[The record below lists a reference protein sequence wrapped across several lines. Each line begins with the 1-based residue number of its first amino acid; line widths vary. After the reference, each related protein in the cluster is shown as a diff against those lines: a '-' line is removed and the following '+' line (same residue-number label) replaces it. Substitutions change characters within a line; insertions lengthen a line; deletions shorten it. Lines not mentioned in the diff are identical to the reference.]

1 MEDNEKRFEE
11 DIESFLTSEKGG
23 YVKGNQKTYDI
34 EKAIDMDKLASFISS
49 SQPKEWERQVKRD
62 GEEALKK
69 LYKCLQTNIEN
80 EGLIFV
86 LRHGIIDRG
95 IKFKLVYFRP
105 ETALNEDVTTK
116 YNNNI
121 LTCTRQFRYSTQ
133 NTNTLDM
140 VLSLNGIP
148 LIALEL
154 KNQLKGQ
161 SVDNAKN
168 QFMYDRSPKEFI
180 FGFNNRIL
188 VYFAV
193 DLYEVAMTT
202 ELKGK
207 STFFL
212 PFNQGSMGAGEVG
225 GAGNPKGNG
234 EGYVTSYLWEKVLQ
248 KDALLDIFQRFIH
261 LSVEEKTE
269 KVKGMRIKKKS
280 KKIIFPRY
288 HQLDVVTKLIADVKA
303 NGSGKNYLIQHS
315 AGSGKSNSIAWL
327 SYHLATL
334 HDNSDK
340 NIFTSVIV
348 VTDRRVLDNQ
358 LQDTI
363 SGFDHI
369 DGMVETISEN
379 KTSKDLRDAINDGK
393 KIIIT
398 TLQKFPVIYQEIDDN
413 KGRRFAI
420 IVDEAHSSQ
429 TGNSAKKLKAA
440 LANVEDALKEYAEI
454 ESTEETENDAE
465 DNLVKEMVTHGR
477 HKNLSFFAFTAT
489 PKEKTLEMFGDKQ
502 KDGTFKAFH
511 VYSMRQAIEEEFI
524 LDVLKNYMTYK
535 TCYKIAKN
543 TKDNPEVPTTKAVK
557 AVRRYQELHPHN
569 LQQKT
574 AVMVEQFRE
583 ITKNK
588 IGGNAKAMVVTASRL
603 HAVRYYHE
611 FKRYIEKNHYD
622 DLDILIA
629 FSGVVND
636 VSKHGDTAFY
646 TEEGMNKRE
655 DGTTIKEKQ
664 LPEEFH
670 HDFNCLIVAE
680 KYQTGFDE
688 PLLHTMFVDK
698 KLDGVKAV
706 QTLSRL
712 NRTYKGKE
720 DTFVLDFVNTAEDM
734 KASFSRF
741 YESTTLDEEVNINLI
756 YQAQSTLRKYRLY
769 NSDDIENF
777 IKIYYK
783 DGKQTEKDLGKM
795 TSLLKP
801 VVDRYNEL
809 EIEDRF
815 EFRMTIR
822 NFNKWYSYIAQIARM
837 FDKDLQKEFTF
848 TSYLAKMLPKEID
861 KKIDLDDKLKLEFY
875 KLEETF
881 KGDISLNPI
890 KDDEVL
896 KNVKS
901 FIPQSVTVSDD
912 DLLENI
918 IKRINDRFNGVF
930 NEGDRVIVETIY
942 KKVIQ
947 DNKKLETYAKNN
959 DAEVFER
966 SIFPEIFKKVAQD
979 CYMESMSS
987 FSKLFEDKKFYNS
1000 VMEEIAKA
1008 SYKDLRSDK
1017 IKYDENNSKINTEVA
1032 EKSAE
1037 YKEEK

>member
-1 MEDNEKRFEE
+1 MEDNEKRFEQ
-11 DIESFLTSEKGG
+11 DMESFLTSEKGG
-23 YVKGNQKTYDI
+23 YKKGDQKTYDL
-34 EKAIDMDKLASFISS
+34 EKAIDMDKFVSYISS

-62 GEEALKK
+62 GEEAIQK
-69 LYKCLQTNIEN
+69 LYKCLQTNIDN
-80 EGLIFV
+80 EGLIYV

-95 IKFKLVYFRP
+95 VKFKIVYFRP
-105 ETALNEDVTTK
+105 ETALNEDVITQ

-121 LTCTRQFRYSTQ
+121 LTCIRQYRYSTQ
-133 NTNTLDM
+133 NTNTIDM

-148 LIALEL
+148 IIALEL

-168 QFMYDRSPKEFI
+168 QFMYDRSEKEFI
-180 FGFNNRIL
+180 FGFNNRLL

-202 ELKGK
+202 QLKGK
-207 STFFL
+207 NTFFL
-212 PFNQGSMGAGEVG
+212 PFNQGSNGAGEVG
-225 GAGNPKGNG
+225 GAGNPIGEG

-248 KDALLDIFQRFIH
+248 KDALLDILQRFIH

-269 KVKGMRIKKKS
+269 KINDKKVKKVS

-288 HQLDVVTKLIADVKA
+288 HQLDAVTKLVTDVKA

-327 SYHLATL
+327 SYRLATL
-334 HDNSDK
+334 HDNDNK

-363 SGFDHI
+363 SSFDHI
-369 DGMVETISEN
+369 EGMVETIDEKKS
-379 KTSKDLRDAINDGK
+379 SKDLRDAINDGK

-398 TLQKFPVIYQEIDDN
+398 TLQKFPVIYQEIDNN
-413 KGRRFAI
+413 KGRRFAL

-429 TGNSAKKLKAA
+429 TGNSAKKLKAT
-440 LANVEDALKEYAEI
+440 LADVEEALKEYAEI
-454 ESTEETENDAE
+454 EREEEAENDAE
-465 DNLVKEMVTHGR
+465 DSLVKEMVTHGR

-489 PKEKTLEMFGDKQ
+489 PKEKTLEMFGKKQ
-502 KDGTFKAFH
+502 EDGSFKSFH

-543 TKDNPEVPTTKAVK
+543 TPDNPEVPTTKAVK

-574 AVMVEQFRE
+574 SIMVEQFRD

-588 IGGNAKAMVVTASRL
+588 ISGNAKAMVVTASRL

-622 DLDILIA
+622 NLDILIA
-629 FSGVVND
+629 FSGIVND
-636 VSKHGDTAFY
+636 VNKKGDKVAY
-646 TEEGMNKRE
+646 TEEGMNKRA
-655 DGTTIKEKQ
+655 DGTTIKERQ
-664 LPEEFH
+664 LPEEFQ

-712 NRTYKGKE
+712 NRTYRGKE
-720 DTFVLDFVNTAEDM
+720 DTFILDFVNTVEDM

-741 YESTTLDEEVNINLI
+741 YEATTLDEEVNVNLI
-756 YQAQSTLRKYRLY
+756 YQAQITLRKYKLY
-769 NSDDIENF
+769 NNDDIENF

-795 TSLLKP
+795 TALLKP
-801 VVDRYNEL
+801 VIDRYNEL
-809 EIEDRF
+809 ETEDRY
-815 EFRMTIR
+815 EFRITIR
-822 NFNKWYSYIAQIARM
+822 SFNKWYSYIAQIIRL
-837 FDKDLQKEFTF
+837 FDKDLQKEFAF
-848 TSYLAKMLPKEID
+848 TSYLSKMLTKEPD
-861 KKIDLDDKLKLEFY
+861 KKIDLDGKLKLEFY
-875 KLEETF
+875 KLQETF
-881 KGDISLNPI
+881 KGDITLNPT
-890 KDDEVL
+890 KEDETL
-896 KNVKS
+896 INAKS
-901 FIPQSVTVSDD
+901 FVPLSVIVSD

-918 IKRINDRFNGVF
+918 IKRINNRFNGAF
-930 NEGDRVIVETIY
+930 TEGDRVIVETLY
-942 KKVIQ
+942 NKVIK
-947 DNKKLETYAKNN
+947 DNKKLKTYAKNN

-966 SIFPEIFKKVAQD
+966 SIFPDIFKKIAQE

-987 FSKLFEDKKFYNS
+987 FAKLFEDKKFYNS
-1000 VMEEIAKA
+1000 VMEEIARE
-1008 SYKDLRSDK
+1008 SYKDLRS
-1017 IKYDENNSKINTEVA
+1017 A
-1032 EKSAE
+1032 Q
-1037 YKEEK
+1037 

>member
-1 MEDNEKRFEE
+1 MEDNEKRFEQ
-11 DIESFLTSEKGG
+11 DIESFLTSETGG
-23 YVKGNQKTYDI
+23 YKRGNQKTFDL
-34 EKAIDMDKLASFISS
+34 EKAVDMDKLISFISV

-62 GEEALKK
+62 GAEADKK
-69 LYKCLQTNIEN
+69 LYKCLQTNIDS
-80 EGLIFV
+80 EGLIYV

-95 IKFKLVYFRP
+95 IKFKLAFFRP
-105 ETALNEDVTTK
+105 ETALNEDVIK
-116 YNNNI
+116 RYNQNI

-133 NTNTLDM
+133 NNNTLDM
-140 VLSLNGIP
+140 VLSLNGLPI
-148 LIALEL
+148 IVLEL

-168 QFMYDRSPKEFI
+168 QFIYDRSEKEFI
-180 FGFNNRIL
+180 FHFNNRVL
-188 VYFAV
+188 AYFAV

-202 ELKGK
+202 QLKGK
-207 STFFL
+207 HTFFL
-212 PFNQGSMGAGEVG
+212 PFNQGSNGAGEVG
-225 GAGNPKGNG
+225 GAGNPARVGTPG
-234 EGYVTSYLWEKVLQ
+234 EYGVGYVTSYLWENVLQ
-248 KDALLDIFQRFIH
+248 KDALLDILQRFIH

-269 KVKGMRIKKKS
+269 KINGKRVKKTS
-280 KKIIFPRY
+280 KNIIFPRY
-288 HQLDVVTKLIADVKA
+288 HQLDVVTKLIDDVKT

-327 SYHLATL
+327 SYRLATL
-334 HDNSDK
+334 HDNNDK

-348 VTDRRVLDNQ
+348 VTDRRVLDSQ

-369 DGMVETISEN
+369 DGMVETIDEK

-413 KGRRFAI
+413 KGRQFAI

-440 LANVEDALKEYAEI
+440 LADVEDALKEYAEI
-454 ESTEETENDAE
+454 ESSEEAENDAE
-465 DNLVKEMVTHGR
+465 DNLVKEMVTHGK

-489 PKEKTLEMFGDKQ
+489 PKEKTLEMFGIKQ
-502 KDGTFKAFH
+502 TDNSFKAFH
-511 VYSMRQAIEEEFI
+511 IYSMRQAIEEGFI

-543 TKDNPEVPTTKAVK
+543 TPDNPEVPTTKAVK

-574 AVMVEQFRE
+574 AVMIEQFRE
-583 ITKNK
+583 VTKNK

-611 FKRYIEKNHYD
+611 FKRYIEKNKYED
-622 DLDILIA
+622 IDILIA

-636 VSKHGDTAFY
+636 VNSKGDSVAY
-646 TEEGMNKRE
+646 TEEGMNKRA

-664 LPEEFH
+664 LPEEFQ

-712 NRTYKGKE
+712 NRTCNGKE
-720 DTFVLDFVNTAEDM
+720 DTFILDFVNTAEDM

-741 YESTTLDEEVNINLI
+741 YEATTLDEEVNVNLI
-756 YQAQSTLRKYRLY
+756 YQAQTMIRKYKLY
-769 NSDDIENF
+769 NNVDIENF
-777 IKIYYK
+777 VSIYYK
-783 DGKQTEKDLGKM
+783 SGKQTDKDLGRM
-795 TSLLKP
+795 TALLKP
-801 VVDRYNEL
+801 VVDRYNNL
-809 EIEDRF
+809 GTDDRY

-822 NFNKWYSYIAQIARM
+822 SFNKWFSYIAQVVRL
-837 FDKDLQKEFTF
+837 FDKDLQKEFAF
-848 TSYLAKMLPKEID
+848 TSYLAKMLPKEPD

-875 KLEETF
+875 KLQETF
-881 KGDISLNPI
+881 AGYIVLNPT
-890 KDDEVL
+890 KEDSTL
-896 KNVKS
+896 NNVKS
-901 FIPQSVTVSDD
+901 FIPQGVTVSDD
-912 DLLENI
+912 ELLENI
-918 IKRINDRFNGVF
+918 IKRINDRFNGAF
-930 NEGDRVIVETIY
+930 TEGDRVIVETIY
-942 KKVIQ
+942 NKVIK
-947 DNKKLETYAKNN
+947 DNTKLKTYAKNN
-959 DAEVFER
+959 DSEVFER
-966 SIFPEIFKKVAQD
+966 SIFPEIFKKIAQD
-979 CYMESMSS
+979 CYMESMTS
-987 FSKLFEDKKFYNS
+987 FGKLFEDKKFYNS

-1008 SYKDLRSDK
+1008 SYKDLRS
-1017 IKYDENNSKINTEVA
+1017 EQ
-1032 EKSAE
+1032 
-1037 YKEEK
+1037 